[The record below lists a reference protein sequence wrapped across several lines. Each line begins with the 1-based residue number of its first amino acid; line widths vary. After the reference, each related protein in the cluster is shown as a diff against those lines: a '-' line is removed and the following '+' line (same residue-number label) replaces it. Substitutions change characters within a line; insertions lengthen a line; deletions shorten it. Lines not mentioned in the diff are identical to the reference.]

1 MNPILVILPIIGF
14 IIGLAI
20 SVFYISCFWKLF
32 TKAGKPGWFCLI
44 PGFNMIMFYII
55 TKTIIFLPIIL
66 VAEIIFAIVSNIV
79 GDVFVIL
86 SIILLVAIVI
96 CGIICW
102 FKIFKA
108 YGKGIGFAILSLFF
122 GFITIPI
129 MAYGKSEYIY
139 SDNTNNLSDD
149 DIDFEEGD
157 SVSQPAQP
165 QNKQPIKPQPIQQ
178 PIAQSTNEM
187 DFEDS
192 SDIAADDAQD
202 NNENFFMNNDTEDDI
217 DLMSNE
223 DNSPK
228 IENNSLSMDDNETTA
243 NFTDDDMEFSF
254 DEEDNKEEE

>member
-44 PGFNMIMFYII
+44 PGFNIIMFYII

-86 SIILLVAIVI
+86 SIILLVIIAI

-122 GFITIPI
+122 SFITIPI

-139 SDNTNNLSDD
+139 SDNTNNLSNDN
-149 DIDFEEGD
+149 IDFEED
-157 SVSQPAQP
+157 NNISQPTQS

-178 PIAQSTNEM
+178 PITQSTNEM
-187 DFEDS
+187 DFEDNS
-192 SDIAADDAQD
+192 NITDDVQD
-202 NNENFFMNNDTEDDI
+202 NNEDFFMNNNTEDDI

-223 DNSPK
+223 NNSPE
-228 IENNSLSMDDNETTA
+228 IENNSLSTDDNETTA